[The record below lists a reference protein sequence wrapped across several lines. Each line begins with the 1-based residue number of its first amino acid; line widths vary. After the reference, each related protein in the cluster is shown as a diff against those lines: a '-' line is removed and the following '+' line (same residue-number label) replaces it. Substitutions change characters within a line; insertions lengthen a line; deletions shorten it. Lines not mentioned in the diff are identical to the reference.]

1 MCPHY
6 KPAGLCTCVIPF
18 PLSPVYLPV
27 CDAQA
32 GKRGGIRVK
41 ISGLWVAGQ
50 TLFVCACTH
59 VSVIYPGCTAPT
71 GLKQV
76 GMLL

>member
-6 KPAGLCTCVIPF
+6 KPAGLFTCVISF

-32 GKRGGIRVK
+32 GKRGGAVPVLSLMAFIP
-41 ISGLWVAGQ
+41 L
-50 TLFVCACTH
+50 
-59 VSVIYPGCTAPT
+59 
-71 GLKQV
+71 
-76 GMLL
+76 